1 MIAACRIFH
10 HKIIEIKAAT
20 PTHEE
25 HFELTILTMKF
36 VLVTFLSAVALAT
49 LVESQEWIPWNTS
62 KGVPQLQAARGR
74 EADYRPLYIIRAR
87 KGVDPWIPGK
97 FNADT
102 GKAYIPFNGQE
113 LLVTDFEVRCCGSK
127 ENVLDFH
134 FFVSFSLEQMSNGS
148 RLRTVKVLKLQLLVA
163 SYKVARCF
171 TLAVL
176 PTKIR
181 SLQEKSSPARGE
193 CLFLTVD

>member
-1 MIAACRIFH
+1 MCFWHSNCNASLFSAERLRSLGDFSEKRLMIAACRIFYH
-10 HKIIEIKAAT
+10 EIIEIKAAT

-49 LVESQEWIPWNTS
+49 LVESQQWIPWNTS

-134 FFVSFSLEQMSNGS
+134 FLSAFRWNKCQMDPGF
-148 RLRTVKVLKLQLLVA
+148 K
-163 SYKVARCF
+163 
-171 TLAVL
+171 
-176 PTKIR
+176 R
-181 SLQEKSSPARGE
+181 SKS
-193 CLFLTVD
+193 